1 MMTSNVGLGEL
12 VRDLRATLEAI
23 SLGLVEGLPDRLL
36 DAEPR
41 LAAIAARLSTVNP
54 TDADGVRDELLAA
67 RAALRRCEHL
77 GATVAGLGDVYA
89 TPKGYGRSGHFAIPD
104 AAGVLHA
111 RV

>member
-1 MMTSNVGLGEL
+1 MTSNVGLGEL

-23 SLGLVEGLPDRLL
+23 SLGLIEGLPDRLL
-36 DAEPR
+36 EAEPR
-41 LAAIAARLSTVNP
+41 LAEIAARLSTLP
-54 TDADGVRDELLAA
+54 IADAEEHREDLLAA

>member
-41 LAAIAARLSTVNP
+41 LAAIAARLSTLNVS
-54 TDADGVRDELLAA
+54 DVDGAREEILAA

-89 TPKGYGRSGHFAIPD
+89 VAKGYGRSGHFAIPD

>member
-23 SLGLVEGLPDRLL
+23 SLGLIEGLPDRLL

-41 LAAIAARLSTVNP
+41 LAEIAARLATARPGEV
-54 TDADGVRDELLAA
+54 DASRDDLLAA
-67 RAALRRCEHL
+67 RAALTRCERL
-77 GATVAGLGDVYA
+77 GATVGSLAEVYGAGRV
-89 TPKGYGRSGHFAIPD
+89 YGRTGHHIASD
-104 AAGVLHA
+104 AVGVLHA

>member
-41 LAAIAARLSTVNP
+41 LAAIAARLATVTP
-54 TDADGVRDELLAA
+54 TDIDGVRDELLAA
-67 RAALRRCEHL
+67 RAALRRCEQL